1 MSNQKTTIMNDTMQ
15 LSFFP
20 EIHDKEPS
28 KQQRDITPTFK
39 EYNNKQVMV
48 IYDIEGLFPY

>member
-1 MSNQKTTIMNDTMQ
+1 MIPCNCH
-15 LSFFP
+15 FFS

-48 IYDIEGLFPY
+48 IYDIEGLFPYRHQKQ